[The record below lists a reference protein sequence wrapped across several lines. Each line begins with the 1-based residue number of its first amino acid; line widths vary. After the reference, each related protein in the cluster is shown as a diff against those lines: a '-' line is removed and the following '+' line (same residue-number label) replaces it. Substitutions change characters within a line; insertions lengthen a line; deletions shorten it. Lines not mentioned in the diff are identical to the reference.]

1 MGKTKWIYI
10 YRGIKRESILNEF
23 WNALFFKPGFDSKR
37 HILYNEQ
44 VRYIIIVKQGES
56 PSEGRSSAERLRG
69 INR

>member
-1 MGKTKWIYI
+1 MNFGML
-10 YRGIKRESILNEF
+10 S
-23 WNALFFKPGFDSKR
+23 FFKPGFDSKR